1 MATCISEDTG
11 STMIEGELF
20 PEKQL
25 GQVFKC
31 DAFDGIRKID
41 SKTIDLCI
49 LDPNYQDWDTLINE
63 GIIELVMDKVKD
75 YGNILAFS
83 RQPFDYQVATKIRPF
98 HRRTFIWSFTNGGAW
113 VSKRLPLVSFQ
124 TIFWFSKSKNS
135 FIDVRTGLSYSDKT
149 KATKRKSKI
158 FGGWKSDGKDFNPS
172 GEGTWLRDHYHFNKP
187 NTGEVPSK
195 PHELS
200 RILVKCFCPEGGIL
214 LDPFAG
220 SGTFCKTAQE
230 IGRKFI
236 GFERDAKFFMK
247 NNEVI
252 LWQP

>member
-1 MATCISEDTG
+1 MATCISEPVA
-11 STMIEGELF
+11 SRMIEGELF

-75 YGNILAFS
+75 DGNILAFS

-135 FIDVRTGLSYSDKT
+135 FIDVRTGLSYADKT

-158 FGGWKSDGKDFNPS
+158 FGGWKSEGKDFNPS

-200 RILVKCFCPEGGIL
+200 RIFVKCFCPEGGTL

-230 IGRKFI
+230 INRKFI
-236 GFERDAKFFMK
+236 GFERDEKFFIK